1 MEIREQ
7 SLKIAQQFK
16 SNWIELAEVISSI
29 DSGTLFGEWGYD
41 SLEDYCVKELHIKR
55 PTLKKLLS
63 SYFFLKLQEPKML
76 EARYEQE
83 HFPQPDV
90 VDILQRAH
98 ASNNVSEEQYESFK
112 EGLLEQGVTKTT
124 ALKNL
129 KEIDHTITG
138 ATETQRFKQTMGMVR
153 RLSSFLDEFE
163 DVPENYIDIISDIE
177 RFIQSKAPVE

>member
-7 SLKIAQQFK
+7 SLKIAKQFK

-29 DSGTLFGEWGYD
+29 DSDTLFGEWGYD

-63 SYFFLKLQEPKML
+63 SYFFLKREEPKML
-76 EARYEQE
+76 EARSEYE

-90 VDILQRAH
+90 VDVLQRAH
-98 ASNNVSEEQYESFK
+98 LSNNVSSEQYQSFK

-153 RLSSFLDEFE
+153 RLGSFLDEFE
-163 DVPENYIDIISDIE
+163 DVPEKYIDVISEIE
-177 RFIQSKAPVE
+177 LFIQSKAPIE